1 MILQLCPNDIELS
14 AVSLL
19 SKVVQIESEYTI
31 IGKGFQTGD
40 KIKMTPV
47 SGSGKEYLLDGTV
60 ASNSIDITIPN
71 NFESGKYRF
80 IVMRGN
86 KQLDIG
92 FATLTIGSK
101 PLGEAQVIAHRGH
114 WKPTGS
120 AQNSVAALIKAQ
132 ELDIYGSEFD
142 VWITTDD
149 VVVLNHDP
157 TIGGVRIETSTF
169 NDLKNI
175 TLSNGEKIPTLNDYF
190 VQAKKDQTTKLILE
204 IKTHSSSQG
213 GINNNDRVAKA
224 VVDMVKEANM
234 IDQVEY
240 IAFSLDV
247 CKEIL
252 RLQPNAIVAYL
263 GGNFSPKTLFDFGIK
278 GIDYNISVIRNNKS
292 WITESHDL
300 GMTVNVWTVNSKNDL
315 QEMIDLGVDFITTD
329 EPVLAKQLV
338 EKN

>member
-19 SKVVQIESEYTI
+19 SKVVQINSEYTI

-40 KIKMTPV
+40 KIKMTTI
-47 SGSGKEYLLDGTV
+47 SGTGKEYLLDGVV
-60 ASNSIDITIPN
+60 ANNSLTLTIPN

-80 IVMRGN
+80 YVIRES

-92 FATLTIGSK
+92 FATLTIGSS
-101 PLGEAQVIAHRGH
+101 PLGKAQVIAHRGH